1 MKYRAVIGGIR
12 KDSVR
17 YNWVEGEDKCDMQ
30 SFDKSILFSNVVSED
45 GRQLGNLWIKENK
58 TISRSQVFL
67 FVGNTIVFE
76 ATEKDGVLSRVRNI
90 CGNRVDYIPQ
100 LDENWCLVQGVVPH
114 KPDPSHCYH
123 CGHRKDCMKGN
134 VYYC

>member
-1 MKYRAVIGGIR
+1 
-12 KDSVR
+12 
-17 YNWVEGEDKCDMQ
+17 MQ

-90 CGNRVDYIPQ
+90 
-100 LDENWCLVQGVVPH
+100 W
-114 KPDPSHCYH
+114 
-123 CGHRKDCMKGN
+123 
-134 VYYC
+134 